1 MFQNNRFLARHGN
14 ILTIRV
20 LLRLTVAKKTLL
32 RINQFQR
39 TYQFNGLEKP
49 ELLATDNLNSMAI
62 NLNVLL
68 ILCWIAVFKV
78 QNINYFF
85 INT

>member
-1 MFQNNRFLARHGN
+1 MFQNNRFLAGHGN

-39 TYQFNGLEKP
+39 TYQFNGLEKT